1 MNRFDRARKKFKHMI
16 SDPENQRTISHNSIT
31 AIMEDR
37 HGNIWVGTKNGLN
50 VIPYDSMRTETT
62 MRFVRYFSSSQV
74 VNSISH
80 SWITAITDDE
90 NGDIWIGT
98 QQGLNKITNGEIIRY
113 FADKQGGSGL
123 PSNNITALFKD
134 ANNNIWIGTEDG
146 GLCKLDRKN
155 TQNPVFEK
163 IPVHSGTDASTTHA
177 DIVTVM
183 VDRQNIVWVGT
194 RLGLDRIDFNSNTKL
209 FFRHNPND
217 VSSLSDNEIRA
228 LCEDRSGNLWIG
240 TYGGGGLNKLDL
252 KPVKFN
258 HIRHKPDN
266 PNSLINNIV
275 RSFWEDSDG
284 ILWIGT
290 HDGLNRYDAG
300 TDRFTAYRA
309 GPGRLSS
316 NEVRTIAEDKNGM
329 IWLGTEGGGLNK
341 FDRRTN
347 RFTVYQ
353 HRPGDSL
360 SIAGNDISVLLSDKY
375 NQLWIGTFG
384 DGLDKLIVE
393 NGKEIFVHYRNVL
406 HRSQSLSHNEVSSIL
421 MDSEEKIWVG
431 TFGGGLNRLDSVQ
444 DRTGYASF
452 KRIAGRGESNSS
464 LGSDVIFAIS
474 EDSDKNI
481 WIGASSGLNRIV
493 RTTDGSLKFYNYY
506 EKDGLPDNYVYAILP
521 DEHGNLWISTVQ
533 GLSRA
538 RLIQDENDQSEKLMF
553 RNFDES
559 DGLQNNEFKYGSYYK
574 SRSGEIFFGGTNGF
588 NRFYPKLAMDNP
600 HIPQIVLTAFK
611 TMHKSDKAF
620 VDAYIESV
628 YRHDPIILDY
638 NEDFSFEFASLDFTE
653 PAKNQYA
660 YKLEGFDKNWILAG
674 TRRYVN
680 YTNLDAGNYV
690 FNVRGSNNDGVWN
703 EQGISI
709 PIRIVPPFWKTWWFI
724 ALSFSALMG
733 LLWAFIRYRV
743 RVIELQKNKLEVEVS
758 NRTREIKAQRDDL
771 KTINSQLEKTLQ
783 ELNET
788 QSQLMHAEKMAS
800 LGQMVAGIAHEINN
814 PLTVV
819 DGNLHLLEEN
829 VLRWDHIITEY
840 ERLIETADPEKI
852 KMGMM
857 EIRER
862 HEYEYVRQET
872 MKILDS
878 CKNGSQRIKHIVQD
892 LRKFSRTDAMGFIP
906 ADLHEGIESTLTV
919 LKSMLSDR
927 ITVHKQFGTI
937 PMLDCYPGLLNQVF
951 LNILTNAI
959 EAIPNEGII
968 TI

>member
-1 MNRFDRARKKFKHMI
+1 
-16 SDPENQRTISHNSIT
+16 
-31 AIMEDR
+31 
-37 HGNIWVGTKNGLN
+37 
-50 VIPYDSMRTETT
+50 
-62 MRFVRYFSSSQV
+62 
-74 VNSISH
+74 
-80 SWITAITDDE
+80 
-90 NGDIWIGT
+90 
-98 QQGLNKITNGEIIRY
+98 
-113 FADKQGGSGL
+113 
-123 PSNNITALFKD
+123 
-134 ANNNIWIGTEDG
+134 
-146 GLCKLDRKN
+146 
-155 TQNPVFEK
+155 
-163 IPVHSGTDASTTHA
+163 
-177 DIVTVM
+177 
-183 VDRQNIVWVGT
+183 
-194 RLGLDRIDFNSNTKL
+194 
-209 FFRHNPND
+209 
-217 VSSLSDNEIRA
+217 
-228 LCEDRSGNLWIG
+228 
-240 TYGGGGLNKLDL
+240 
-252 KPVKFN
+252 
-258 HIRHKPDN
+258 
-266 PNSLINNIV
+266 
-275 RSFWEDSDG
+275 
-284 ILWIGT
+284 
-290 HDGLNRYDAG
+290 
-300 TDRFTAYRA
+300 
-309 GPGRLSS
+309 
-316 NEVRTIAEDKNGM
+316 
-329 IWLGTEGGGLNK
+329 
-341 FDRRTN
+341 
-347 RFTVYQ
+347 
-353 HRPGDSL
+353 
-360 SIAGNDISVLLSDKY
+360 
-375 NQLWIGTFG
+375 
-384 DGLDKLIVE
+384 
-393 NGKEIFVHYRNVL
+393 NVL

-421 MDSEEKIWVG
+421 MDSEDKIWVG

-743 RVIELQKNKLEVEVS
+743 
-758 NRTREIKAQRDDL
+758 
-771 KTINSQLEKTLQ
+771 
-783 ELNET
+783 
-788 QSQLMHAEKMAS
+788 
-800 LGQMVAGIAHEINN
+800 
-814 PLTVV
+814 
-819 DGNLHLLEEN
+819 
-829 VLRWDHIITEY
+829 
-840 ERLIETADPEKI
+840 
-852 KMGMM
+852 
-857 EIRER
+857 
-862 HEYEYVRQET
+862 
-872 MKILDS
+872 
-878 CKNGSQRIKHIVQD
+878 
-892 LRKFSRTDAMGFIP
+892 
-906 ADLHEGIESTLTV
+906 
-919 LKSMLSDR
+919 
-927 ITVHKQFGTI
+927 
-937 PMLDCYPGLLNQVF
+937 
-951 LNILTNAI
+951 
-959 EAIPNEGII
+959 
-968 TI
+968 